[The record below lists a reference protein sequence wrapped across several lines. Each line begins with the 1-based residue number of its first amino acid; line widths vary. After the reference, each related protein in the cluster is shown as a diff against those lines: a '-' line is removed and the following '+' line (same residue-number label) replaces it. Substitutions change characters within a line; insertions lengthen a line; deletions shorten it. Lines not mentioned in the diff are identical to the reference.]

1 MGEGGGGMKE
11 NYLDFD
17 GLKDNKKLDCFIFY
31 FIIPLFLIIVY
42 IMVHLHPELERVL
55 ILQTSN
61 PTWISI
67 YLSNFVHT
75 DFWHH
80 LGGNLLSYFILIYL
94 ILFFRTDRKK
104 FYINMALF
112 FTVLP
117 VLCSLSTIYYISAS
131 PPSLGFSGI
140 VSGLAG
146 YLLYSVYWYVR
157 EKWGIPLNIHFIFS
171 ILVFNLLIITFT
183 YKWFWLSI
191 FALLIFL
198 IALYMAKN
206 GLTMTISKIIDK
218 WNEIKQKSVKVKICK
233 LMIFLFTVSFLFG
246 SAMGLFP
253 VNAKG
258 INILAHYVGYC
269 FGALVPLIFVD
280 GGVLVLKKLL
290 DSNKR

>member
-11 NYLDFD
+11 NYLDFG
-17 GLKDNKKLDCFIFY
+17 GLKDDKKLDWFIFY

-104 FYINMALF
+104 FYINMILF

-117 VLCSLSTIYYISAS
+117 VLCSLSTIYLISAPIRS
-131 PPSLGFSGI
+131 FGFSGI

-146 YLLYSVYWYVR
+146 YLLYSVYRYIR
-157 EKWGIPLNIHFIFS
+157 EKWEVPLNICFIFS
-171 ILVFNLLIITFT
+171 ILMFNLLIITFT
-183 YKWFWLSI
+183 YKMPFWMPVFII
-191 FALLIFL
+191 FLIFL
-198 IALYMAKN
+198 YLAKN

-218 WNEIKQKSVKVKICK
+218 WNEIKQKNVKVKIYK

-246 SAMGLFP
+246 PAIGLFP
-253 VNAKG
+253 VNVKG
-258 INILAHYVGYC
+258 INILSHYVGYC
-269 FGALVPLIFVD
+269 FGVLVPLIFVD

-290 DSNKR
+290 DSDER